1 MPFLNAL
8 IICRLDHASNSTEHG
23 TANTVFLP
31 GGALQKK
38 NVPNTAPDLADLD
51 QGDLRRQID
60 FRSVYASV
68 FKNGLGANDT
78 AILGSGFEQMRGL
91 M

>member
-38 NVPNTAPDLADLD
+38 NVPNTAPDLD
-51 QGDLRRQID
+51 QGNLRRQID

-68 FKNGLGANDT
+68 FKDELGANDT